1 MSPNTHLAPS
11 LREAVQAARQSFIVV
26 GLFSFAINLIMLAP
40 SIYMLQVYDRVVGS
54 RSMSTLYLLTALLVI
69 FLGVMGVLD
78 WARADIMRRIGNRL
92 DVFLAPRLFDLGYRQ
107 ALNSAGE
114 QNGAQPLRDLRGIRQ
129 FMTSPGIFAFFDVP
143 WVPVYLI
150 VMFAFHPWVGL
161 IGLLSMIVLV
171 LITLLNER
179 LTQQLQNQ
187 SEAAYAEAGNTIAKT
202 FRNGEVIT
210 SMGMLGR
217 LRQRWQEKNSQALIM
232 QSEATRISSMLSNL
246 SKGLRTLIQS
256 LILGLG
262 AYLAIHQEIT
272 AGMMIAG
279 SILLGRA
286 LAPIDQLLG
295 IWRLFVTSREQ
306 YARLNRALEA
316 DVIVETQMKLPA
328 PTGEISIEG
337 VEAAPPGARQTV
349 LRGINYRCRAGVIT
363 GIIGPS
369 AAGKSS
375 LARVLLGIWP
385 CQAGSI
391 RLDGADIY
399 TWNKEELGPYIGY
412 LPQDIELFE
421 GSVSE
426 NIARFGQVDPD
437 KVVAAAKLAGIHEMI
452 LNLPSGY
459 ESRLGGTGINLS
471 GGQRQRVGLARA
483 LYDDPK
489 LIVLDEPNS
498 NLDTVGE
505 MALLKAIEILKARK
519 VTIFIVTHKTNIL
532 SLVDSLI
539 VLQEGQLAMSGPR
552 DLVLAELQKGQVP
565 ATVPVPQPSLP
576 Q

>member
-399 TWNKEELGPYIGY
+399 TWNKEELGPHIGY

>member
-11 LREAVQAARQSFIVV
+11 LREAVQTARHSFIVV

-54 RSMSTLYLLTALLVI
+54 RSMSTLYLLTALLVV
-69 FLGVMGVLD
+69 FLGVMGLLD

-129 FMTSPGIFAFFDVP
+129 FMTSPGIFAFFDAP

-179 LTQQLQNQ
+179 LTQKLQNQ
-187 SEAAYAEAGNTIAKT
+187 SETAYNEAGNTIAKT

-232 QSEATRISSMLSNL
+232 QSEATRISSILSNL

-295 IWRLFVTSREQ
+295 TWRLFVTSREQ
-306 YARLNRALEA
+306 YARLNHALET
-316 DVIVETQMKLPA
+316 DVVVETQMKLPV
-328 PTGEISIEG
+328 PTGEILIEG
-337 VEAAPPGARQTV
+337 IEAAPPGARNTV
-349 LRGINYRCRAGVIT
+349 LRGINYRCRAGVVT
-363 GIIGPS
+363 GVIGPS

-391 RLDGADIY
+391 RLDGVDIY
-399 TWNKEELGPYIGY
+399 TWNKEELGPHIGY

-421 GSVSE
+421 GSISE
-426 NIARFGQVDPD
+426 NIARFGHVDPE

-452 LNLPSGY
+452 LNLPAGY
-459 ESRLGGTGINLS
+459 ESRLGGSGVNLS

-505 MALLKAIEILKARK
+505 VALLKAIETLKARK

-539 VLQEGQLAMSGPR
+539 VLQDGQLAMSGPR
-552 DLVLAELQKGQVP
+552 DLVLAELQKGQAP
-565 ATVPVPQPSLP
+565 AAVPVSQPSLP